1 LSRRSSRRDVLTDA
15 ALLGLG
21 LLVLRPRPARA
32 FGEDGAFNPRPLLT
46 GRSTFEGVRA
56 TAPARWSRELV
67 NRTSAPARLA
77 PTPVRADD
85 DALWSEPFVY
95 FSGDGPLAPFTD
107 SEIAH
112 LRRFFA
118 EGGVLFVDDAA
129 PETGVF
135 GREAKRELA
144 RVLPDAAP
152 IALGTEHV
160 VFRTFYFIR
169 RPFGRLEGPP
179 KLEGI
184 VRGGSAQVIFSSH
197 DIGGALAQ
205 SAGGMWSVPVAPGG
219 QIQRERAIRLAV
231 NIAMYV
237 LCSNYKDDQV
247 HAPFLMRRRAIDVP

>member
-1 LSRRSSRRDVLTDA
+1 MSSYASRRRFLTDT

-21 LLVLRPRPARA
+21 LLLPARWARA

-46 GRSTFEGVRA
+46 GQSKWEGTRA

-67 NRTSAPARLA
+67 NRTSAPARLN

-85 DALWSEPFVY
+85 DALWSEPFAY
-95 FSGDGPLAPFTD
+95 LSGDSQLAPFTD
-107 SEIAH
+107 SEITH

-118 EGGVLFVDDAA
+118 EGGVLFVDDNA

-135 GREAKRELA
+135 TRDVKRELA

-179 KLEGI
+179 RLEGI

-197 DIGGALAQ
+197 DLGGALAQ
-205 SAGGMWSVPVAPGG
+205 SSGGMWSVPVSPGG
-219 QIQRERAIRLAV
+219 EIQRERALRLAV

-247 HAPFLMRRRAIDVP
+247 HAPFLMRRRAVDVP